1 MSEVNQIKK
10 IVSCYCQNLGAAL
23 NACFSKDHYKY
34 LNLDGTY
41 TPVEFPAEQYNTA
54 YISMQN
60 YIKEGKVYGVFNP
73 LVAGQMFQS
82 SLFTYEQVKNIAL
95 SGIVDK
101 LKVDMETGM
110 ISCPSE
116 IGISPVI
123 AKLLLRMDK
132 GFFVSSDL
140 SSLYDKVRE
149 IWSAE
154 KITEG
159 FLFKKEVDLVDDLR
173 AVDGKCMNT
182 LKKYAFDYLL
192 TRSEIE
198 DITTELKSKKYI
210 DFLKSVIDDPDCDDK
225 IAAKVEGLVKDAVED
240 RKKYSFASLYKQAL
254 KSYGEKVTSEDA
266 ESFSSKLLKRLF
278 AIVLLLLGYYSFFD
292 ANFLEGKLR
301 PINSY
306 AIKIMDAASSGLDR
320 VYTAASVKTG
330 EEYAA
335 VASVFD
341 NIKFSVM
348 IAKVAFSS
356 YELVLDFGSR
366 LFFQL
371 LVPLILVLCSVY
383 LSFGCRNAAAL
394 RSAKLARIFFVFA
407 VMLRFYT
414 PVNAYVLEKADEYIF
429 YNRFAA
435 NEKVIKFFAAKSD
448 QAETDVKK
456 TKTEQATLAKD
467 IVRDGGE
474 TVGIIWI
481 RSLLLPIISFV
492 LLKKILGIV

>member
-1 MSEVNQIKK
+1 MSAVNQMKK
-10 IVSCYCQNLGAAL
+10 VVSCYCQNLGAAL
-23 NACFSKDHYKY
+23 NACFSKEHYKY

-95 SGIVDK
+95 SGVIDK

-110 ISCPSE
+110 ISCPSD
-116 IGISPVI
+116 IGISPII
-123 AKLLLRMDK
+123 ARLLICMDK

-149 IWSAE
+149 MWNAE

-159 FLFKKEVDLVDDLR
+159 FLFKKEVELVDDLR
-173 AVDGKCMNT
+173 AIDDRCMNT

-198 DITTELKSKKYI
+198 DIITELKSKKYI
-210 DFLKSVIDDPDCDDK
+210 DFLKSVIDDPECDDK
-225 IAAKVEGLVKDAVED
+225 IAARVEVLVKDAVED
-240 RKKYSFASLYKQAL
+240 RKKYSFSSLYKQAL
-254 KSYGEKVTSEDA
+254 KIYGEKVTDEDK
-266 ESFSSKLLKRLF
+266 ESLTVKLLKRFL

-301 PINSY
+301 PINEY
-306 AIKIMDAASSGLDR
+306 AVKIMDNAIAGLDGL
-320 VYTAASVKTG
+320 YNAASVKTG
-330 EEYAA
+330 DEYAA

-341 NIKFSVM
+341 NVKSSIMV
-348 IAKVAFSS
+348 AKVAFST
-356 YELVLDFGSR
+356 YELILDFGGR

-371 LVPLILVLCSVY
+371 LVPLILVLFSVY
-383 LSFGCRNAAAL
+383 LSFGCQNVMASKAL
-394 RSAKLARIFFVFA
+394 KFARIFFVFA
-407 VMLRFYT
+407 VMLRFYA
-414 PVNAYVLEKADEYIF
+414 PVNAYMLDKADEYIF
-429 YNRFAA
+429 YNRYIA
-435 NEKVIKFFAAKSD
+435 NEKVIKFFAAKQDQSD
-448 QAETDVKK
+448 IDMKK
-456 TKTEQATLAKD
+456 TKAEQTDLGKD
-467 IVRDGGE
+467 IVRDSGE
-474 TVGIIWI
+474 TVGIILI
-481 RSLLLPIISFV
+481 RSLLLPIISFI
-492 LLKKILGIV
+492 LLKKILGVI